1 MSKYDFS
8 CLIIGIVLTTML
20 GILVIRLMIM
30 KMIPRMNIIIYLMM
44 IKVGSIETTKGRM
57 SEQRRGKN
65 TGEDED
71 EVDRMTVFMMMM
83 MMMMMMVTQHIPTS
97 HIPNRWEY
105 VIMMKGGI

>member
-1 MSKYDFS
+1 MVKWEKAKLSEYDLS
-8 CLIIGIVLTTML
+8 
-20 GILVIRLMIM
+20 
-30 KMIPRMNIIIYLMM
+30 
-44 IKVGSIETTKGRM
+44 KVGSIETTKGRM